1 MRPSDAKPMV
11 PLFDQI
17 TNNRQIDSGEK
28 KKVENVRDY
37 KMERY
42 RARKARAKAR
52 VFKPNDQDR
61 NRS

>member
-1 MRPSDAKPMV
+1 MV

-17 TNNRQIDSGEK
+17 TTNRYSNSGEK
-28 KKVENVRDY
+28 QPVENDRDY

-52 VFKPNDQDR
+52 VFNPKEQDR